1 MLKPKVVN
9 RIVLKF
15 ALLTAFAL
23 PGYAGYIIPSVEW
36 GSGSGTVVDEVNNY
50 SGPFSCNVTAST
62 ASTCTES
69 IASNQPPN
77 FLHQPDGSASGT
89 VSASTDAAGA
99 HLYAEAGTSGTGSA
113 TVTGYAQIYDTVYNH
128 TNTAAKF
135 QLTFHLDG
143 SLYTRSSAV
152 ALLDLDFN
160 NTSLFQMEQDYGG
173 AGTYDFIDH
182 DYTTGVI
189 TVAANSFVNWNLV
202 LSTTVTASSDATL
215 QYLAG
220 YPTGTT
226 DAGNTLSFTGI
237 SVFDAQGN
245 PAASSGLT
253 SFAGFDYSHSSTSG
267 AAAPEPASQEL
278 FAGAV
283 LLALGVKKR
292 LKPRA

>member
-1 MLKPKVVN
+1 LLKPKVVN
-9 RIVLKF
+9 CIVLKF
-15 ALLTAFAL
+15 ALLSAFAL
-23 PGYAGYIIPSVEW
+23 PMYAGYIIPSVEW

-62 ASTCTES
+62 ANTCTES

-77 FLHQPDGSASGT
+77 FLHQPDGTASGT
-89 VSASTDAAGA
+89 VSASTDANGA
-99 HLYAEAGTSGTGSA
+99 HLYAEAGTSGTASA
-113 TVTGYAQIYDTVYNH
+113 QVTGYAQIYDTIYNN
-128 TNTAAKF
+128 TNTAAKV

-152 ALLDLDFN
+152 AFLDLEFN
-160 NTSLFQMEQDYGG
+160 NASLFQAQQNYGG
-173 AGTYDFIDH
+173 AGTYDFFDQ
-182 DYTTGVI
+182 DVTTALI
-189 TVAANSFVNWNLV
+189 TVAANSHFNWNLV
-202 LSTTVTASSDATL
+202 LSTSVTASSDAAA

-220 YPTGTT
+220 LPTGTT

-245 PAASSGLT
+245 PVASSGLT
-253 SFAGFDYSHSSTSG
+253 SYAGFDYTHSSTS
-267 AAAPEPASQEL
+267 AAPEPASLEL

-292 LKPRA
+292 LKPGA